1 MSTNH
6 LRKLTVFTGF
16 AFTSFAELPVLA
28 GDPQSGPTPAAPA
41 ATRPKVNPP
50 ANRPLTAKDVWGHD
64 YTQARQRAKTLNRPV
79 LVHFHATWCGPCQ
92 HMEHSVLN
100 SNDVLKEIHSRCVA
114 IKVDSDKHPNLVQ
127 QFGVEAL
134 PCDVIV
140 SSEGKILKVNQGAL
154 SAEQYKALVS
164 SVARPTAVAPAGD
177 NVASN

>member
-1 MSTNH
+1 MSTH
-6 LRKLTVFTGF
+6 PLRNISVFAGLMFTGVVEVP
-16 AFTSFAELPVLA
+16 ALA
-28 GDPQSGPTPAAPA
+28 GDPQSTPTPVAPA
-41 ATRPKVNPP
+41 AIRPKVNPP

-92 HMEHSVLN
+92 HMEHNVLN

-140 SSEGKILKVNQGAL
+140 SSDGKILKVNQGAL

-164 SVARPTAVAPAGD
+164 SVARPAVAAPAGD